1 MLDERG
7 TDALESNKQRERLL
21 LVLRRGA
28 TVFCR
33 FDDVLIACFCVRA
46 RIIARPQSLAMA
58 LKVKGGVIKLVSLAG
73 TGFFYTTRKNP
84 KAATKKLLLNKYDP
98 VRWPARV
105 RWRIIRAAVAFACCF
120 VMYVAFVYA
129 RRFCDVTRCFAR
141 RRSAE
146 ENRVVDRSRV
156 NTHDAQLHL
165 FKSSVSPRT

>member
-98 VRWPARV
+98 VRLPRACALAHYSCGSDACRV
-105 RWRIIRAAVAFACCF
+105 CVLFRHV
-120 VMYVAFVYA
+120 
-129 RRFCDVTRCFAR
+129 RRFRLRAQILR
-141 RRSAE
+141 RHTLFRE
-146 ENRVVDRSRV
+146 EKISRR
-156 NTHDAQLHL
+156 
-165 FKSSVSPRT
+165 KPGR

>member
-98 VRWPARV
+98 VRWPARE
-105 RWRIIRAAVAFACCF
+105 RWRIIRPALMSVAFACCF
-120 VMYVAFVYA
+120 VMYV
-129 RRFCDVTRCFAR
+129 RFRLRADFATSHAVSR
-141 RRSAE
+141 GEDQQKKTGSLI
-146 ENRVVDRSRV
+146 DRE
-156 NTHDAQLHL
+156 
-165 FKSSVSPRT
+165 